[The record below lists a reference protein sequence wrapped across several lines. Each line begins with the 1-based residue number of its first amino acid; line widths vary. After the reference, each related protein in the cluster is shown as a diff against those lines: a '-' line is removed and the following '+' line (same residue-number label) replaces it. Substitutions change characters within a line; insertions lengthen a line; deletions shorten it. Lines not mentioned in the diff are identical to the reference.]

1 MGATIGPVNIDR
13 FAADLRKLWDKFNSM
28 DPAAMAAASSG
39 GAAIGSK
46 GEC

>member
-1 MGATIGPVNIDR
+1 MGATIGPVNTDR

-46 GEC
+46 GAY